1 MFSSK
6 STKWNFTLN
15 GEWEYTENFSF
26 DIPKEKVTWEKVEFP
41 LGFNAIPKLKHYS
54 GRVAAKRKLPKEVSE
69 FINMGIPMS
78 FNDMG
83 QVSDVVTVYINNHK
97 IYEIGSEKYLSFQG
111 IYKRLIADIPFQYL
125 HTNSDNEIL
134 ITFFSDSVMPIGAYG
149 PDIILGKSRLVYDRF
164 YRNEMLLFA
173 FLIVYLAVGLYHILL
188 SVKRPKELYNLYFG
202 LFSISFA
209 ILGFFYS
216 GSQGSSFCK

>member
-1 MFSSK
+1 MRKIAISLNLANKLFLFMREISFQKSILTINWNRILFFLFFLFIFFSNCSHQ
-6 STKWNFTLN
+6 NQQNGILLLN

-26 DIPKEKVTWEKVEFP
+26 DIPKEKVIWEKVEFP

-69 FINMGIPMS
+69 FINMGIPMTL
-78 FNDMG
+78 DLG

-97 IYEIGSEKYLSFQG
+97 IYQIGSEDPYRTG

-134 ITFFSDSVMPIGAYG
+134 ITFFSDSVMPLE
-149 PDIILGKSRLVYDRF
+149 PMDQ
-164 YRNEMLLFA
+164 
-173 FLIVYLAVGLYHILL
+173 
-188 SVKRPKELYNLYFG
+188 
-202 LFSISFA
+202 IS
-209 ILGFFYS
+209 Y
-216 GSQGSSFCK
+216 